1 MAKRYGEYNVPI
13 EAWFRGQKLTGRIV
27 EVKHT
32 VRDVVVVELD
42 SPWKGRSDIGFGFAS
57 AVLGHFVFDK
67 EGNLT
72 EHAIE
77 GAQTAL
83 IWAYQRLLN

>member
-1 MAKRYGEYNVPI
+1 MAKRYGKYNVSI
-13 EAWFRGQKLTGRIV
+13 ETWYKGQKLTGRIV

-42 SPWKGRSDIGFGFAS
+42 TPWRGTGDIGFGFAS

-77 GAQTAL
+77 GAKTAL
-83 IWAYQRLLN
+83 TWVYERLLN